1 MFFCVVNFNT
11 AHNYFVSQT
20 ATCLEKNEA
29 EEVFK
34 RVAEH
39 LSGMTYMLLRTQSTF
54 TFSQSDLDTI
64 ISELRE
70 QRPIQYI
77 LGYEW
82 FGPLQLVVNE
92 HVLIPRPETEELCL
106 WVLNDLN
113 KTKEARQ
120 IVDIGTGSGCIPL
133 YLKKQLP
140 QHHISGL
147 DISTE
152 ALKIAS
158 TNADRYDM
166 EIYWLQHDI
175 LDPLL
180 NLDTKYD
187 AIISNPPYILSDE
200 ANNMQTRVVK
210 HEPHLALFVHN
221 DDALQFYK
229 ALIQFASTHLNPN
242 GSIYLEL
249 HQDYAEE
256 VSELYKQHGYYTELR
271 KDIHGNNRMMK
282 AWREIDS

>member
-1 MFFCVVNFNT
+1 MFFCVVNFT
-11 AHNYFVSQT
+11 SARNYFIQHT
-20 ATCLEKNEA
+20 ASCLEKNEA
-29 EEVFK
+29 AEVFR

-39 LSGMTYMLLRTQSTF
+39 LSGHSYTVLRMHDSF
-54 TFSQSDLDTI
+54 TFSQSELDTI
-64 ISELRE
+64 ISELQE
-70 QRPIQYI
+70 HRPIQYI

-82 FGPLQLVVNE
+82 FGPLQLLVNE

-106 WVLNDLN
+106 WVLSDF
-113 KTKEARQ
+113 KKKQEALQ
-120 IVDIGTGSGCIPL
+120 IIDIGTGSGCIPL

-147 DISTE
+147 DISMET
-152 ALKIAS
+152 LKIAGA
-158 TNADRYDM
+158 NADRYDM
-166 EIYWLQHDI
+166 EIQWLQHDI
-175 LDPLL
+175 LDPML
-180 NLDTKYD
+180 NLAKKYD
-187 AIISNPPYILSDE
+187 AIISNPPYILSIE
-200 ANNMQTRVVK
+200 ANNMQSRVVK

-229 ALIQFASTHLNPN
+229 ALIHFTNTHLNPK

-282 AWREIDS
+282 AWLNQAF